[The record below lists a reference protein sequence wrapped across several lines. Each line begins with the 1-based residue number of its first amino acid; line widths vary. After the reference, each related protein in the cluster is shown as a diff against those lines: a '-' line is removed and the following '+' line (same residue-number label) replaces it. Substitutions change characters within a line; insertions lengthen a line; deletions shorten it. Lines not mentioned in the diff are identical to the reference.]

1 MDAVA
6 LAVHRRPRMTRSDLE
21 ARTARFGVAV
31 STCSM
36 NRFRERASAWLW
48 TAAGPRGP
56 LTQLLDSS
64 TAIGANYRAS
74 SRARS
79 RREFV
84 AKIGVVAEEADEAV
98 YWLELLQHTR
108 RGDPATVASLLRE
121 AIELRAIFAASYKTA
136 RRRRER

>member
-31 STCSM
+31 SNLCD
-36 NRFRERASAWLW
+36 ALW